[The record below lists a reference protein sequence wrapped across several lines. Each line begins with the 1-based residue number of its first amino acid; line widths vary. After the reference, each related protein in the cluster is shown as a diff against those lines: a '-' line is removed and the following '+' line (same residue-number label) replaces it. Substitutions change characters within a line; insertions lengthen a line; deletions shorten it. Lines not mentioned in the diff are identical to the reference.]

1 MESGEGTRPVAPES
15 TLEGAISIQ
24 SALESGSRPIHEILV
39 RAGRRER
46 DVDRLIRHARA
57 QHITIREVNPAELD
71 ALASGR
77 SHGGVIARV
86 GMRRFVALD
95 ALIAG
100 VNNPFIAMLD
110 GVEDPFNFGQAI
122 RALYAAGV
130 NGLVLRPRSWENAAS
145 VVARASAGTSERM
158 LTAIVET
165 AEAAAEFFRARGFTI
180 AVPDKDRAVS
190 IYDADL
196 SGKLFLLIGGERRG
210 VTRSFADAADIR
222 LKIPYGRQFPM
233 SLGTTSAAAVLAFEV
248 FRQRQGK

>member
-1 MESGEGTRPVAPES
+1 M
-15 TLEGAISIQ
+15 LEGVISIQ
-24 SALESGSRPIHEILV
+24 AALESGSRPIHEILV
-39 RAGRRER
+39 RSHRRER
-46 DVDRLIRHARA
+46 DLDRLIRLARS
-57 QHITIREVNPAELD
+57 QQIPTREVSAADLD

-86 GMRRFVALD
+86 GERHYASLD
-95 ALIAG
+95 ALMAG
-100 VNNPFIAMLD
+100 IDAPFIAMLD

-145 VVARASAGTSERM
+145 VVARASAGASERII
-158 LTAIVET
+158 TAIAET
-165 AEAAAEFFRARGFTI
+165 AEEAAEFFRKNRFTI
-180 AVPDKDRAVS
+180 AVTDKDRAVS

-222 LKIPYGRQFPM
+222 LKIPYGRGFPM